1 MMTSGLAPFPQIP
14 EGLYTIEENNTI
26 RLPIKNS
33 STGTLSLLQNRPI
46 PGILAHD
53 LEMGYHDPVE
63 ITKQTLRALFL
74 KDQTVKAAKMAG
86 ILKDDDKIISN
97 ELAMDHPEYIEPTPE
112 EYVSSVVQQF

>member
-1 MMTSGLAPFPQIP
+1 MMTSGFAPFPQIP
-14 EGLYTIEENNTI
+14 EGLYTIEEDNTI

-63 ITKQTLRALFL
+63 ITKQTLRAFRNDKGATQYVEYNPNWTLGIVS
-74 KDQTVKAAKMAG
+74 KDEINDMLT
-86 ILKDDDKIISN
+86 LHRS
-97 ELAMDHPEYIEPTPE
+97 T
-112 EYVSSVVQQF
+112 